1 MTNDTQS
8 TTALSPVVFLSLGP
22 GDPELLTLKAVR
34 LLKEADAVMVPG
46 TINAEGHL
54 MSRAA
59 DIIEPW
65 CEKRKQRLYGLP
77 MERHRQA
84 AMNVYDQ
91 IYQEVAQFCQLGMRV
106 VVAVE
111 GDASIYASIHYVLD
125 RLLTAGIPVEQVP
138 GIPSFIAAASAASL
152 SLVSQHERL
161 LVVPGDVDADEL
173 SQLLAHG
180 HVVVVMKL
188 SACEEAVKVY
198 IQRNKA
204 VECHYFENVGTSK
217 AFDTGDS
224 DAILKRRFPYFSLL
238 MLRARRPVS

>member
-1 MTNDTQS
+1 MRRD
-8 TTALSPVVFLSLGP
+8 
-22 GDPELLTLKAVR
+22 R
-34 LLKEADAVMVPG
+34 REA
-46 TINAEGHL
+46 
-54 MSRAA
+54 
-59 DIIEPW
+59 
-65 CEKRKQRLYGLP
+65 
-77 MERHRQA
+77 QA
-84 AMNVYDQ
+84 AYDRLC
-91 IYQEVAQFCQLGMRV
+91 EVLRREHEGGRNA

-111 GDASIYASIHYVLD
+111 GDVSIYASIHYVLD

-173 SQLLAHG
+173 SRLLAHG

-188 SACEEAVKVY
+188 SACEEAVKAY